1 MKIQEIRGKTD
12 FELANEAKKLGR
24 ELFDM
29 RFRAPTQGLQNSAQ
43 LTQTRRLLARIHTVL
58 QERKLGLRGQSKR

>member
-12 FELANEAKKLGR
+12 FELANECKKLAR

-43 LTQTRRLLARIHTVL
+43 LTQSRRTLARIQTVL
-58 QERKLGLRGQSKR
+58 RERKLGLHGQSAR